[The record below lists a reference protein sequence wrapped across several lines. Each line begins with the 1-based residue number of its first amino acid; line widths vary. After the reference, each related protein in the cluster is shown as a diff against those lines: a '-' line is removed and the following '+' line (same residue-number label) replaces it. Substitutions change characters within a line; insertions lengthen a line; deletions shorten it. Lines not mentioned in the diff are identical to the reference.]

1 MHEFVGWLIC
11 EKVLSE
17 MTDERTKSVGT
28 VEVWGVW
35 IFSTN
40 LWLWSKSGRIYTILK
55 TNECPLKGT
64 ISMGNICLNF
74 HFHIHFKLTMK
85 NEKQSIA

>member
-1 MHEFVGWLIC
+1 MNIENP
-11 EKVLSE
+11 
-17 MTDERTKSVGT
+17 R
-28 VEVWGVW
+28 
-35 IFSTN
+35 
-40 LWLWSKSGRIYTILK
+40 K

-85 NEKQSIA
+85 NEKQSIAWFKNKATVTLLLDGYANQAQPMKFYYDVVGKAR